1 MAKNTLTPMQ
11 GPAASILKQTPKTQG
26 WYNRELHKH
35 PRSPHTHNKHS
46 LMQTH
51 EALGKFIVPQ
61 GKNHYYLLLL
71 AICLPSGPLFKS
83 RQTTKEAH
91 KAREDEVRDLSLF
104 FMIRFLLYQKRSMRP
119 VDVFEVVRASDS
131 EGWCHLPDL
140 A

>member
-1 MAKNTLTPMQ
+1 MR

-26 WYNRELHKH
+26 WYNTELHKH

-51 EALGKFIVPQ
+51 EALARFMVPH

-71 AICLPSGPLFKS
+71 AICLPSVLLFKS

-91 KAREDEVRDLSLF
+91 KAKEDEVRDLGLF
-104 FMIRFLLYQKRSMRP
+104 FMIHFLLYQKRSMHP
-119 VDVFEVVRASDS
+119 VDVFEVVLASVS
-131 EGWCHLPDL
+131 EG
-140 A
+140 